1 MARIPDYFVQDLL
14 ARTDI
19 VELVNSRVPLKKS
32 GRNYSACC
40 PFHQEKTPSFSIAP
54 DKQFYYCFG
63 CGANGNAVGFLM
75 EYERLSFP
83 EAVEQLAHKAGLEVP
98 KEEDGRPSQS
108 KQQRDRLQ
116 VLYDLLSRAERF
128 YRQQLKSAP
137 EKKGAVD
144 YLKGRGLSGEIAKRY
159 GLGYAPPGF
168 DNLMTGLSLDK
179 EGVEQALQAGLLVR
193 NDDSNRTYDKFR
205 DRAIFPIRDSRGRT
219 IGFGGRI
226 LGDGKPKYLNSP
238 ETPVFHKGQEL
249 YGLWEWRQSKEK
261 SGRLF
266 VVEGYMDVIALAQN
280 GVENSV
286 ATLGTATTEEHAQK
300 LFRQVDNVV
309 FCFDGDNAGRRAA
322 WRALESA
329 MSALEDGKQARFLFL
344 PDGEDPDTLIRA
356 QGREAF
362 LVLADQAPTLS
373 TYLFNHL
380 SEDLDLSTVDGRARL
395 AKLAMP
401 ILERAKGE
409 LYRKLLRREL
419 AALTR
424 LEEDELEILGR
435 NHTQQLAS
443 ATAKRQEARQEA
455 RPEIRSDKR
464 DAPNPHAS
472 SNQPF
477 HDNEAPPMWDEAPYK
492 AESDFTGDQQYPAD
506 YHSSQYQYGHGD
518 NNSAPR
524 NERANK
530 PAQAGRPPRGATH
543 FTLSERLIL
552 VLIDYPEV
560 LAQHPLPDGI
570 DSLNEPHLDL
580 LSDIA
585 KLICEQ
591 PDISTPDIL
600 GSLLAQERGDL
611 YAEARRRAVFVP
623 QDAQRGLRTWQ
634 DGICALEIRALEQAH
649 DLAVQ
654 AQSPDLRRL
663 SEINT
668 RLSEVRARQR
678 MAIGD

>member
-63 CGANGNAVGFLM
+63 CGANGNAVGFLI

-98 KEEDGRPSQS
+98 KEDDGRPSQS

-116 VLYDLLSRAERF
+116 ILYDLLSRAERF

-261 SGRLF
+261 SGQLF

-300 LFRQVDNVV
+300 LFRQVDNVI

-329 MSALEDGKQARFLFL
+329 MPALEDGKQARFLFL

-380 SEDLDLSTVDGRARL
+380 SEGLDLSTVDGRARL

-401 ILERAKGE
+401 LLERAKGE

-435 NHTQQLAS
+435 NHAQQQAA
-443 ATAKRQEARQEA
+443 ATAKRQEARTEA
-455 RPEIRSDKR
+455 RPAAKDATSKQQRS
-464 DAPNPHAS
+464 
-472 SNQPF
+472 
-477 HDNEAPPMWDEAPYK
+477 HDNSDNHNYETPPMWDEAPHS
-492 AESDFTGDQQYPAD
+492 AEPDFGGEYPAD
-506 YHSSQYQYGHGD
+506 YHSPQDEQGD
-518 NNSAPR
+518 NGSAPR
-524 NERANK
+524 HERSNNTPTK
-530 PAQAGRPPRGATH
+530 AGRAPRGATH
-543 FTLSERLIL
+543 FTLAERLIL

-580 LSDIA
+580 LTDIVT
-585 KLICEQ
+585 LICEQ
-591 PDISTPDIL
+591 PDITTPDIL

-654 AQSPDLRRL
+654 AETPDLKRL

>member
-83 EAVEQLAHKAGLEVP
+83 EAVEQLAHNAGLEVP
-98 KEEDGRPSQS
+98 KEDDGRPSQS

-116 VLYDLLSRAERF
+116 VLYDLLARAERF

-137 EKKGAVD
+137 EKKAAVD

-179 EGVEQALQAGLLVR
+179 DGVEQALQAGLLVR

-280 GVENSV
+280 GVENTV

-322 WRALESA
+322 WRALESS
-329 MSALEDGKQARFLFL
+329 MPALEDGKQARFLFL

-380 SEDLDLSTVDGRARL
+380 SEGLDLATVDGRARL

-401 ILERAKGE
+401 LLERARGE

-419 AALTR
+419 ASLTR

-435 NHTQQLAS
+435 NHAQQLA
-443 ATAKRQEARQEA
+443 ATAAKRQEA

-464 DAPNPHAS
+464 EIPRNNAPTD
-472 SNQPF
+472 QPF
-477 HDNEAPPMWDEAPYK
+477 HDNEAPPMWDEAPH
-492 AESDFTGDQQYPAD
+492 APESDFGGSQPYPTD
-506 YHSSQYQYGHGD
+506 YHSAHDEGGD
-518 NNSAPR
+518 SNRR
-524 NERANK
+524 NEGASKQHKPSRA
-530 PAQAGRPPRGATH
+530 PRGATH
-543 FTLSERLIL
+543 FTLAERLIL

-570 DSLNEPHLDL
+570 DTLNEPHLDL
-580 LSDIA
+580 LTDIVT
-585 KLICEQ
+585 LICEQ
-591 PDISTPDIL
+591 PDITTPDIL

-623 QDAQRGLRTWQ
+623 KDALRGLRTWQ
-634 DGICALEIRALEQAH
+634 DGVCALEIRSLEQAH
-649 DLAVQ
+649 DLAVR
-654 AQSPDLRRL
+654 AEPPDLKRL